1 MLGYRSIPFCFF
13 CLDVEFA
20 FPLVDGGALRGHA
33 KQTTLEKLCRKN
45 LMIQTFFI
53 LFKNAFLRFLSWLL
67 TIDTV
72 KEAANFLLFYF
83 KGSID

>member
-1 MLGYRSIPFCFF
+1 MHGYRSIPFCFF

-33 KQTTLEKLCRKN
+33 KQTTLEKLCLKN

-53 LFKNAFLRFLSWLL
+53 LSVNAFLRFLSWLL
-67 TIDTV
+67 TFGAV
-72 KEAANFLLFYF
+72 KNAANFLLFYF